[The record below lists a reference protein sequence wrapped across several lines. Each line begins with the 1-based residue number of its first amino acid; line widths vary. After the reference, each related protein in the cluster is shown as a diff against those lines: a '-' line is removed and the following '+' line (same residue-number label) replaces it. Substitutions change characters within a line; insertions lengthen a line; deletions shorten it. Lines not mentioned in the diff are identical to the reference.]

1 MKTQRFIPYL
11 LPIVALFVMYI
22 IFWLNNH
29 ILNFPPPEGPSFS
42 DGLGKNFIIF
52 IGFLPAILLSYLY
65 VFICKRLKS
74 DTIKLFT
81 VFTVMAIIIG
91 ELIILY
97 VKIYNEGSLDN
108 FEPLYVILLCN
119 SFSLPMLF
127 LTMQWFVR
135 YHNAKRLEL
144 VTYATSLLLLA
155 CAVIAAVSEIATDQ
169 YFILK
174 RIYSLFIILT
184 YTITYLLSNLRINS
198 ASFAT
203 GGIISLAAASILE
216 FATPLNYM
224 LVHFAVIA
232 SIMFA
237 AKKFMD
243 CCKPHLQ
250 IHEDVEVG
258 M

>member
-1 MKTQRFIPYL
+1 M
-11 LPIVALFVMYI
+11 LPIVALLVMYI
-22 IFWLNNH
+22 IFGHNNN
-29 ILNFPPPEGPSFS
+29 ILNFPPPEGPSIP
-42 DGLGKNFIIF
+42 DGLGRNILIF

-74 DTIKLFT
+74 RTIKFIT
-81 VFTVMAIIIG
+81 VFAVLAIIIG

-119 SFSLPMLF
+119 FFSLPMLF
-127 LTMQWFVR
+127 LTMLWFVR

-155 CAVIAAVSEIATDQ
+155 CAVIAAVSDIATDQ
-169 YFILK
+169 YFIFK

-198 ASFAT
+198 VAFAT
-203 GGIISLAAASILE
+203 GGIIAVTAALVLE

-232 SIMFA
+232 LIIFA
-237 AKKFMD
+237 AKKCMD
-243 CCKPHLQ
+243 S
-250 IHEDVEVG
+250 IRVAT
-258 M
+258 